1 MTRLVASQWL
11 PRCMFLYFAGLI
23 ANLVMAGFLVL
34 NLFDFLP
41 PSHGATP
48 DDASDPRPT
57 AGEPLDLSS
66 LNVRLSTRPIH
77 PPEGAVKRTVVLPG
91 LRGARPLYGEPAR
104 AAILEDDRRRRVV
117 ILSTDGE
124 GGGTGPVRAH
134 LLQDF
139 PIERYLP
146 EVTACAGARRCA
158 FDRTP
163 ATGGLACV
171 AICLVEALR
180 S

>member
-1 MTRLVASQWL
+1 
-11 PRCMFLYFAGLI
+11 MFLYVAGLI
-23 ANLVMAGFLVL
+23 ANLIMAGFLVSYV
-34 NLFDFLP
+34 FDVLP
-41 PSHGATP
+41 SGHGATP
-48 DDASDPRPT
+48 DDASDARAT
-57 AGEPLDLSS
+57 VGEPVDLSG

-77 PPEGAVKRTVVLPG
+77 PPDGLVKRTVVLPG
-91 LRGARPLYGEPAR
+91 VRGARPLYGEPTR
-104 AAILEDDRRRRVV
+104 AAILEDDRRRRVL
-117 ILSTDGE
+117 ILTAESQDGA
-124 GGGTGPVRAH
+124 TGPVRAH

-139 PIERYLP
+139 ALERYLP

-180 S
+180 G